1 MKGQYVIVPCTFRP
15 NEESE
20 FVLRLFLMK
29 KQKGVVQSAGEEE
42 SEIDDEKE
50 EEARPISDKNEQIF
64 FDFFSKLAGR
74 DRAVSG
80 KISGSW

>member
-1 MKGQYVIVPCTFRP
+1 
-15 NEESE
+15 
-20 FVLRLFLMK
+20 MK

-80 KISGSW
+80 KVTWFWWKWTVNLCNVT

>member
-1 MKGQYVIVPCTFRP
+1 
-15 NEESE
+15 
-20 FVLRLFLMK
+20 MK

-80 KISGSW
+80 KVTWFSWKWTVNLSNVA

>member
-1 MKGQYVIVPCTFRP
+1 
-15 NEESE
+15 
-20 FVLRLFLMK
+20 MK
-29 KQKGVVQSAGEEE
+29 KQNNVVQSAGDEE

-80 KISGSW
+80 NFLKP

>member
-1 MKGQYVIVPCTFRP
+1 
-15 NEESE
+15 
-20 FVLRLFLMK
+20 MK

-42 SEIDDEKE
+42 SEIDDEQE

-80 KISGSW
+80 KFKGWSTRRRRFINAVYKDHLL

>member
-1 MKGQYVIVPCTFRP
+1 MPCTFRP

-42 SEIDDEKE
+42 SEIDDEQE

-80 KISGSW
+80 KVTGSWRIWMVN

>member
-1 MKGQYVIVPCTFRP
+1 
-15 NEESE
+15 
-20 FVLRLFLMK
+20 MK

-80 KISGSW
+80 KILIVVLWTIFSLEIKIKKIIIKLGNCKIC